1 MVILN
6 RIYTRTGDD
15 GTTGLASGERVR
27 KNALRVEAYG
37 AVDEAN
43 SALGVAVT
51 ALNKVEP
58 LHTVMTRM
66 QNDLFDLGADLATP
80 DRGKVLEWETLR
92 ITPRQVERLEA
103 EIDRFNQDLAPL
115 NSFILPGGSMVA
127 AYIHLARAIMRRAE
141 RNMVALMAEPG
152 ELVSAPALQYANRAS
167 DLLFVLAR
175 WANDQGRADIL
186 WVPGQ
191 NRQ

>member
-1 MVILN
+1 MVVLN

-15 GTTGLASGERVR
+15 GSTGLASGERVS

-51 ALNKVEP
+51 ALHGAEP
-58 LHTVMTRM
+58 LHDVLIRM

-80 DRGKVLEWETLR
+80 DRGKPLEWEPLR
-92 ITPRQVERLEA
+92 VTASQVARLEA

-127 AYIHLARAIMRRAE
+127 AHIHMARAIMRRAE

-152 ELVSAPALQYANRAS
+152 ESVSAPALQYANRAS

-175 WANDQGRADIL
+175 WINDRGQADIL

-191 NRQ
+191 NRR